1 MSPREPPSLD
11 ERQRDLLYRTR
22 ELHRALIAPEGSI
35 EARPPSTSEKAAL
48 AVNKGLLKL
57 RRAAYHARSA
67 NAAAS
72 APVSRELMR
81 IADSI
86 GRNGL
91 DVQMA
96 DLVRIVGAAVAI
108 EAESGEPVAR
118 RLLEAVARFDGVF
131 VPQKPKVSARQF
143 IREIQFGRR
152 LRAIQAPKRP
162 AAGDLS

>member
-1 MSPREPPSLD
+1 MSRRDKPSLED
-11 ERQRDLLYRTR
+11 LQRDLLYRTR

-35 EARPPSTSEKAAL
+35 EAPPPNAPKDGAV
-48 AVNKGLLKL
+48 AVNKGLQKL

-86 GRNGL
+86 ERNGL

-96 DLVRIVGAAVAI
+96 DLERIVGAAVAV
-108 EAESGEPVAR
+108 EAETGEPVAE
-118 RLLEAVARFDGVF
+118 RLAEAVARFDGVF

-143 IREIQFGRR
+143 VRQMQFGRR

-162 AAGDLS
+162 APS

>member
-1 MSPREPPSLD
+1 
-11 ERQRDLLYRTR
+11 
-22 ELHRALIAPEGSI
+22 
-35 EARPPSTSEKAAL
+35 
-48 AVNKGLLKL
+48 
-57 RRAAYHARSA
+57 
-67 NAAAS
+67 
-72 APVSRELMR
+72 MR

-86 GRNGL
+86 ERNGL

-96 DLVRIVGAAVAI
+96 DLERIVGAAVAI

>member
-35 EARPPSTSEKAAL
+35 EAPPPSTSEKAAL

-57 RRAAYHARSA
+57 RRAAYHARLS
-67 NAAAS
+67 NVAAS
-72 APVSRELMR
+72 APVSRERMR
-81 IADSI
+81 IAESI
-86 GRNGL
+86 ERNGL

-96 DLVRIVGAAVAI
+96 DLERMIGAAVPI
-108 EAESGEPVAR
+108 EAETGEPVAE
-118 RLLEAVARFDGVF
+118 RLAEAVARFDGVV

-143 IREIQFGRR
+143 VRQMQFGRR

-162 AAGDLS
+162 APS